1 MQQKVITLLSDFGLK
16 DSYVAEIKAVILSKC
31 LKTEIV
37 DISHEIDKF
46 DMRMGAFV
54 LASVA
59 PYFPKGTVHVDW

>member
-16 DSYVAEIKAVILSKC
+16 DSYVAEIKAVILGKC
-31 LKTEIV
+31 PKTEIV